1 MQQAGPD
8 GYSAFIPEPLPPV
21 PSLDQRG
28 DIHTAL
34 ERASRELGRLDG
46 ITLLLPDPGLFL
58 YTYVRKEAVLSSQIE
73 GTQSTLSDLLLFEN
87 EAVPGVPTEDVTEVS
102 NYRAAMQHGLDRLT
116 GGFPLS
122 LRLIR
127 EIHAILVR
135 GTRGGDKTPGEFRKS
150 QNWIGGSR
158 PGNAVFVPPP
168 PHAMMQA
175 LGDLEKFL
183 HSDDGI
189 PVLLKAG
196 LAHAQFET
204 IHPFLDGNGRVGR
217 LLITFLLCQG
227 GILSQP
233 LLYLSLYLK
242 ENRQQYYDTLQR
254 VRTHGEWEEW
264 LRFYLKGVAEV
275 ASQATVTARRLIELF
290 EADRLKIQKLGRAA
304 NTALL
309 IHEALK
315 RRAAT
320 TIGAVAKEVRVS
332 FPTASANLQRLEKLK
347 IVREITGRSRDQIFL
362 YDNYLQILNDGAA
375 TSS

>member
-1 MQQAGPD
+1 
-8 GYSAFIPEPLPPV
+8 
-21 PSLDQRG
+21 
-28 DIHTAL
+28 
-34 ERASRELGRLDG
+34 
-46 ITLLLPDPGLFL
+46 
-58 YTYVRKEAVLSSQIE
+58 
-73 GTQSTLSDLLLFEN
+73 
-87 EAVPGVPTEDVTEVS
+87 
-102 NYRAAMQHGLDRLT
+102 
-116 GGFPLS
+116 
-122 LRLIR
+122 
-127 EIHAILVR
+127 
-135 GTRGGDKTPGEFRKS
+135 
-150 QNWIGGSR
+150 
-158 PGNAVFVPPP
+158 
-168 PHAMMQA
+168 MMQA

-264 LRFYLKGVAEV
+264 LLFYMKGVAEV

-375 TSS
+375 TSP